1 MLNKPDITES
11 LIGLLRGPESKRVA
25 EKMNWDSS
33 QVSRFLSGDL
43 GIKIEQLNTAIELCG
58 LAVVSRTYLD
68 AVCLIGK
75 VGMSCE
81 CARAGV
87 GECGRK

>member
-11 LIGLLRGPESKRVA
+11 LISLLRGPESKRVA
-25 EKMNWDSS
+25 EKLGWDSS

-43 GIKIEQLNTAIELCG
+43 GIKRDQLNTVIELCA
-58 LAVVSRTYLD
+58 LAVVSRPYLD
-68 AVCLIGK
+68 AIFLIGK

-81 CARAGV
+81 CARAGM

>member
-1 MLNKPDITES
+1 MLNKPDITEA
-11 LIGLLRGPESKRVA
+11 LVGLLRGPEAKRA
-25 EKMNWDSS
+25 MEKLGWDSA

-43 GIKIEQLNTAIELCG
+43 GIKREQLNIAIELCS
-58 LAVVSRTYLD
+58 LTVVSRSYLD

-81 CARAGV
+81 CARAGM